1 MFVTVLCVRRAR
13 RRRAAREY
21 HSVVLGVGLDEMGGG
36 VPDPQTEQQDNTAL
50 MNALFFL
57 RGHPEYE
64 LKHPLRRTGTRRGK
78 YFFLLNERRAAGRV
92 VEDAA
97 VLELVEQGADGA
109 FAVSEEGV
117 ALTHL
122 FGAMGRAHPNVAAP
136 RVAEVIPATNV
147 LAVVRAW
154 ERRGSLRDALH
165 GGCDPQQPARAKYA
179 ARGTPL
185 PVRTVARYGRDIL
198 EALLYFQ
205 QLGYPC
211 YHLHAG
217 NVLVDPAQRRATVT
231 DHENNVLGV
240 APRHAAVI
248 RALHDRARVAPDVAC
263 FACVLAEMASGVE
276 LTSLQA
282 ADVLLSPTSTVPAP
296 VRAVLTSILAPF
308 ATAPPDVRDLLRLD
322 FFADAAPPDPVPRL
336 TVEFPVAVQQ
346 LLVSASD
353 ALAVSVCSPS
363 SSSSLASTSPVPVKS
378 PRPYNTAT
386 GTSPHS
392 SSSSSH
398 TKKRTLASTAGTAT
412 ASTGH
417 DSTRQEQQE
426 RLGETTSLLDSGGGD
441 GGDDR
446 Q

>member
-1 MFVTVLCVRRAR
+1 MVAVVVFVTVLCARRAR

-21 HSVVLGVGLDEMGGG
+21 HSVVLGVGLDEMGAA
-36 VPDPQTEQQDNTAL
+36 PDPQTEQQDNTAL

-64 LKHPLRRTGTRRGK
+64 LKHPLRRVGTRRGK
-78 YFFLLNERRAAGRV
+78 YFFLLNERRAGGRV
-92 VEDAA
+92 AEDAA

-109 FAVSEEGV
+109 FAVSAEGV
-117 ALTHL
+117 ALAHL

-154 ERRGSLRDALH
+154 ERRGSLRDALRA
-165 GGCDPQQPARAKYA
+165 GCDPQQPARAKYA
-179 ARGTPL
+179 AQRGTPL
-185 PVRTVARYGRDIL
+185 PVRTVARLGRDIL
-198 EALLYFQ
+198 EALLFFQ

-217 NVLVDPAQRRATVT
+217 NVLVDAALRRAAVT
-231 DHENNVLGV
+231 DYENNVLGV
-240 APRHAAVI
+240 APRHAAVV
-248 RALHDRARVAPDVAC
+248 RALATRARVAPDVAC
-263 FACVLAEMASGVE
+263 FACVLAEMASGAE

-282 ADVLLSPTSTVPAP
+282 ADVLLSPTSACPAP

-322 FFADAAPPDPVPRL
+322 FFADAAPPSPVPRL
-336 TVEFPVAVQQ
+336 SVELPVAVQQ

-353 ALAVSVCSPS
+353 ALAASVCNSGS
-363 SSSSLASTSPVPVKS
+363 SSSSSSAAPIPVKS
-378 PRPYNTAT
+378 PRPYSSGAGGST
-386 GTSPHS
+386 GTSPH
-392 SSSSSH
+392 H
-398 TKKRTLASTAGTAT
+398 TKHIHSSTAGSAT
-412 ASTGH
+412 ASTGL
-417 DSTRQEQQE
+417 DSTHQEQQE
-426 RLGETTSLLDSGGGD
+426 RLGETTSLLNSGGGD
-441 GGDDR
+441 